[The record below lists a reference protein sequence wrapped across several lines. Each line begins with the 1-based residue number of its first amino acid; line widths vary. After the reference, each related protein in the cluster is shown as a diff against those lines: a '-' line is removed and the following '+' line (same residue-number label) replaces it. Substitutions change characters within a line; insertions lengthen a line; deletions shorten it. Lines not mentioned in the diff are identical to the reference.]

1 MGTFNKVLLA
11 TDLTPQS
18 DNLLGC
24 LISLCPDV
32 ETEIVLAHVF
42 DDDEDADP
50 HGRDYQTA
58 INHLEGYKEKLQKAG
73 YEAITVLTPQ
83 GDDADE
89 VLNKLAD
96 KLEVDLIMLASHGK
110 GFFERTFRGSTTYDL
125 AKDTSL
131 PLFIDRDDDD
141 DNNDKLLANIMV
153 ATDFS
158 KRSLESLN
166 VIKSLREYVGKVHF
180 VHVIE
185 HHRGRTDYRTKYN
198 DAEILLEDLVEE
210 LKVFG
215 IESDFHIMKGMASKR
230 IDELAEHENISMIMM
245 GRGGTDMSNGLELG
259 STAENVILNVDRSI
273 LLLPVDD
280 NDD

>member
-1 MGTFNKVLLA
+1 MSTFDKVLLA
-11 TDLTPQS
+11 TDLSKQS

-24 LISLCPDV
+24 LVNLCPDV

-50 HGRDYQTA
+50 HGS
-58 INHLEGYKEKLQKAG
+58 HYKEVIEHLQKDKAKLEAAG
-73 YEAITVLTPQ
+73 YESITVLTPE
-83 GDDADE
+83 GEDPDE
-89 VLNKLAD
+89 VLNKIAE
-96 KLEVDLIMLASHGK
+96 KQEVDLVMVASHGK
-110 GFFERTFRGSTTYDL
+110 GFFERTFHGSTTYDL
-125 AKDTSL
+125 AKDITI

-141 DNNDKLLANIMV
+141 DNEDKLLSNIMV

-166 VIKSLREYVGKVHF
+166 IIRSWREHVGKVLF
-180 VHVIE
+180 LHVIE
-185 HHRGRTDYRTKYN
+185 HSRDHQDYRNRYN
-198 DAEILLEDLVEE
+198 DAEMQLEELVEE

-215 IESDFHIMKGMASKR
+215 IEASYHISKGAASKR
-230 IDELAEHENISMIMM
+230 IDAIAERENISLIML
-245 GRGGTDMSNGLELG
+245 GRGGMDMANGLELG
-259 STAENVILNVDRSI
+259 SSAENVILNVDKSI

>member
-24 LISLCPDV
+24 LVSLCPDV

-50 HGRDYQTA
+50 HGSEYKDT
-58 INHLEGYKEKLQKAG
+58 IEHLDGYKVKLQKHG
-73 YEAITVLTPQ
+73 YEEISVLTPQ

-89 VLNKLAD
+89 VLNKIAEKQD
-96 KLEVDLIMLASHGK
+96 VDLVMVASHGK
-110 GFFERTFRGSTTYDL
+110 GFFERTFHGSTTYDL
-125 AKDTSL
+125 AKDITI

-141 DNNDKLLANIMV
+141 DNNDKLLANILV
-153 ATDFS
+153 PTDFS
-158 KRSLESLN
+158 KRSLEALN
-166 VIKSLREYVGKVHF
+166 IIRSLREYVGKVHF
-180 VHVIE
+180 LHVIE
-185 HHRGRTDYRTKYN
+185 HSRDRQELRLKES
-198 DAEILLEDLVEE
+198 DAEVQLEELVEE

-215 IESDFHIMKGMASKR
+215 IDADFHISKGVASKR
-230 IDELAEHENISMIMM
+230 IDVMCERENISMIML
-245 GRGGTDMSNGLELG
+245 GRSGTGLNSALELG

-273 LLLPVDD
+273 LLLPADD